1 MTMIWDI
8 RTTWSIMVAM
18 TIRISGTTTIARI
31 TMAPEA
37 IMPTRITCTIRLL
50 KLL

>member
-1 MTMIWDI
+1 MTMILDI
-8 RTTWSIMVAM
+8 MTTWSIRVAM
-18 TIRISGTTTIARI
+18 TIRITGTTTIART